1 MRITTWDSP
10 TRAAAT
16 DILHELLA
24 ATRDYPERVLALTDV
39 PDVNKNNLAQR
50 VKVLRTRLQEEKGSI
65 TTGVAI

>member
-1 MRITTWDSP
+1 
-10 TRAAAT
+10 
-16 DILHELLA
+16 
-24 ATRDYPERVLALTDV
+24 VLALTDV